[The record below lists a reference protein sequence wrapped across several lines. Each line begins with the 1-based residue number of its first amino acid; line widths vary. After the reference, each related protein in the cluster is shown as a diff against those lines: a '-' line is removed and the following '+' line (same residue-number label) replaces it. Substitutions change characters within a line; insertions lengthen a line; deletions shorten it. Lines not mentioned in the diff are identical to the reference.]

1 MQSDF
6 MDSVQNS
13 EESWMDLITNEM
25 KCLLIKAITNEI
37 LEFVLIWERELFWS
51 NSNCF
56 ETIH

>member
-6 MDSVQNS
+6 MDS

-25 KCLLIKAITNEI
+25 FTNQSYYRNEI